1 MRFIK
6 ISSLVFFLA
15 TLLPQS
21 DAIAE
26 VQEITVKNARELA
39 VLYSVR
45 YFREGY
51 IDVPA
56 AGNSDIN
63 GYPAFARLYES
74 FKLPEYNPAYTL
86 SSATLNFSYKNS
98 TSYGALQLLGAKGG
112 WTTFD
117 WYHQPETTTGVL
129 GVIPASAAVWKEG
142 KIDVTDYINN
152 AYKSENFAG
161 FVFRS
166 PVEFSNWTDFAEFKP
181 GQTLSLTFTSP
192 VPEPG
197 NYAMLLM
204 GLGLIGFIARRKRH

>member
-1 MRFIK
+1 MNFVK
-6 ISSLVFFLA
+6 LSGFVFFLA

-26 VQEITVKNARELA
+26 VQEITIKNAREKA

-45 YFREGY
+45 YFREGVVT
-51 IDVPA
+51 VPA

-63 GYPAFARLYES
+63 GYSAFARLYES
-74 FKLPEYNPAYTL
+74 FALPEYSPGYTL
-86 SSATLNFSYKNS
+86 SSATLNFSYKNT
-98 TSYGALQLLGAKGG
+98 TSYGALQLFGTKGG

-129 GVIPASAAVWKEG
+129 GVIPASAAVWKDG
-142 KIDVTDYINN
+142 QIDVTDYINN
-152 AYKSENFAG
+152 AYKTGSFAG
-161 FVFRS
+161 FVFQS
-166 PVEFSNWTDFAEFKP
+166 PVEFSNWTDVAEFRP

-192 VPEPG
+192 VPEPE

-204 GLGLIGFIARRKRH
+204 GLGLIGFIARRKRR